1 MVAFFFFLGNFGG
14 EELVFVAKYW
24 WEVVVTCEGLLERET
39 KRKKMREKNIKFI
52 LIV

>member
-1 MVAFFFFLGNFGG
+1 M
-14 EELVFVAKYW
+14 FVAKFW